1 MMTKKDEDKL
11 LDEVEKRFQTLMIGA
26 ISRVEKSFGYLWNH
40 GNKPESETQEAFKQ
54 KWDNLRTELLNHGNN
69 QIRLAINTIED
80 YLDGSN
86 KFSYQYN
93 FKINNKNNRSK

>member
-1 MMTKKDEDKL
+1 MNKKDEDKL

-40 GNKPESETQEAFKQ
+40 GADPTNDTQVAFRE
-54 KWDNLRTELLNHGNN
+54 KWENLRTELLNHGNN
-69 QIRLAINTIED
+69 QIRLAINAIED
-80 YLDGSN
+80 YLDSSN

-93 FKINNKNNRSK
+93 FKIKNNRSN

>member
-1 MMTKKDEDKL
+1 MNKKDEDKL
-11 LDEVEKRFQTLMIGA
+11 LDDVEKRFQTLMIGA

-40 GNKPESETQEAFKQ
+40 GSDPTNETQASFRQ

-69 QIRLAINTIED
+69 QIRLAINSIED
-80 YLDGSN
+80 YLDGNN

-93 FKINNKNNRSK
+93 FKINNKNNRSN